1 MKPRVLCLTT
11 VDVMAWGLLRPWLWA
26 LQRAGYDVHIA
37 CSRGQY
43 FERLA
48 AEGFEMHEVALR
60 RTFNAT
66 AHVRPLFQI
75 WRLLRKGRFD
85 VVNAHSPVAAAVG
98 RLAAWL
104 AGVRPRVYTVHG
116 FYFHEGMPGV
126 QRWLLV
132 AIEWLLG
139 RITDRFMFVSEE
151 DRQTALR
158 VGIARRE
165 EDTTALLNGVDLGT
179 FRPARVN
186 NAEAAEL
193 RRHLGLPPGTPVVGI
208 VGRIVREKGY
218 REFLQAARSLA
229 ASGVNARFLVLGDS
243 LPSDR
248 DQFGAKFRR
257 QVREAGLEDRFVF
270 TGLTGRVPE
279 YLRAMDIFVLPSYRE
294 GMPRSVLEAMAT
306 GLPVVA
312 TRIRG
317 CREAVLHGETG
328 LLVPPKDAAAL
339 AEAIHHLLERPDEA
353 RRMGEAGLR
362 RAVEMYDER
371 LVQARFVG
379 VFDRLLNRQ
388 DISVM
393 AGGCARA

>member
-1 MKPRVLCLTT
+1 MKRRILCLTT
-11 VDVMAWGLLRPWLWA
+11 VDIMAWRLLRPWLSA

-37 CSRGQY
+37 CSRGPY
-43 FERLA
+43 FEKLA

-60 RTFNAT
+60 RTFDAT
-66 AHVRPLFQI
+66 AHVWPLFQV
-75 WRLLRKGRFD
+75 WRLVRKGGFD
-85 VVNAHSPVAAAVG
+85 VVNAHSPVASAVG

-104 AGVRPRVYTVHG
+104 AGAKPRVYTVHG
-116 FYFHEGMPGV
+116 FYFHEGMHGT

-139 RITDRFMFVSEE
+139 RITDRVMFVSEE

-165 EDTTALLNGVDLGT
+165 EDTSALLNGVDLGT
-179 FRPARVN
+179 FRPAAVYDG
-186 NAEAAEL
+186 EAARV
-193 RRHLGLPPGTPVVGI
+193 RRDLGLPPGAPVVGI

-218 REFLQAARSLA
+218 REFLQAARDLT

-248 DQFGAKFRR
+248 DQFGAKFRL
-257 QVREAGLEDRFVF
+257 QVRDAGLEDRFVF
-270 TGLTGRVPE
+270 TGLTDRVPE

-317 CREAVLHGETG
+317 CREAVVQGETG
-328 LLVPPKDAAAL
+328 LRIPP
-339 AEAIHHLLERPDEA
+339 
-353 RRMGEAGLR
+353 
-362 RAVEMYDER
+362 
-371 LVQARFVG
+371 
-379 VFDRLLNRQ
+379 
-388 DISVM
+388 VM
-393 AGGCARA
+393 QFTA